1 MLVLPLQ
8 YVASV
13 GSGKQHQKAAKV
25 LLTSHYLND
34 TNRFDVSRKGP
45 SSGISGPLLENDKG
59 PLFETSNLFLS
70 HR

>member
-13 GSGKQHQKAAKV
+13 DSRYQHQKAAKV
-25 LLTSHYLND
+25 LLLND
-34 TNRFDVSRKGP
+34 TNRFDVSRKGL

-59 PLFETSNLFLS
+59 PLFETSNLFVS